1 MRQAMVNLLTD
12 AERYL
17 ITIRQAPTNRI
28 TRAPQ
33 AREVV
38 LFEKDAL
45 DLTDRLDARLQY
57 AREVNIV
64 LIDKSRGT
72 VMIEFPRRSWRVLTD
87 GKDLRSRL
95 IGFSDDLAAGA
106 RSWMF
111 TYFMAW
117 WLLAGPILLL
127 VIVAGAWGASTTNQP
142 GKAPPN
148 PGWLNDFYKV
158 SLFSIIPIC
167 WVVAI
172 YVFIVLSFSGALGI
186 WPKTFTLKTFTEGLY
201 QVRIA
206 LFTPLNIAVLITAT
220 VAAIVG
226 GVVATVIH

>member
-33 AREVV
+33 AREAV

-72 VMIEFPRRSWRVLTD
+72 VMIEFPRRSWRVLTT
-87 GKDLRSRL
+87 GRIS
-95 IGFSDDLAAGA
+95 
-106 RSWMF
+106 
-111 TYFMAW
+111 
-117 WLLAGPILLL
+117 
-127 VIVAGAWGASTTNQP
+127 VAG
-142 GKAPPN
+142 
-148 PGWLNDFYKV
+148 
-158 SLFSIIPIC
+158 
-167 WVVAI
+167 
-172 YVFIVLSFSGALGI
+172 
-186 WPKTFTLKTFTEGLY
+186 
-201 QVRIA
+201 
-206 LFTPLNIAVLITAT
+206 
-220 VAAIVG
+220 
-226 GVVATVIH
+226 